1 MFRLTTIIIRIKA
14 FRISYYFLVGEIMKA
29 FFIFLI
35 VVLSVFTLCVLFFA
49 IESHKFFKTFL
60 FNTFLGISV
69 LAIIDLTAKFTGMYI
84 PLNWYSVGGSAVFGI
99 PAVILFLIMQIII

>member
-35 VVLSVFTLCVLFFA
+35 IVLSVFALCVLFFA
-49 IESHKFFKTFL
+49 IKSHKFFKTLL
-60 FNTFLGISV
+60 FNAFLGISV

-84 PLNWYSVGGSAVFGI
+84 PLNWYNVGGSAVFGI